1 MKLSQAD
8 TLLNILSTMLQTKG
22 IVGFKIA
29 RNYRMI
35 QEELKEYTDKKRE
48 LFEKYGT
55 QQDGNLIIDKGS
67 ENYPLFLEEMKP
79 YEDMEVNF
87 DFRMISEEELID
99 SGLTAEQMIVLSD
112 YMVEVQDE
120 HSKCN

>member
-35 QEELKEYTDKKRE
+35 EEELKEYNDKKRE
-48 LFEKYGT
+48 LFQKYGT
-55 QQDGNLIIDKGS
+55 EKEGQLIIDKGS
-67 ENYPLFLEEMKP
+67 ENYPLFLEEIKP
-79 YEDMEVNF
+79 YNDQEVEFN
-87 DFRMISEEELID
+87 FRMISEEELID
-99 SGLTAEQMIVLSD
+99 SGLTAEQMIILSD
-112 YMVEVQDE
+112 YMVEV
-120 HSKCN
+120 

>member
-1 MKLSQAD
+1 MKLSKAD

-35 QEELKEYTDKKRE
+35 EEELKEYNDKKME
-48 LFEKYGT
+48 LFKKYGREENG
-55 QQDGNLIIDKGS
+55 QLIIDKDS

-79 YEDMEVNF
+79 YNDQEVEFN
-87 DFRMISEEELID
+87 FRMISEEELID
-99 SGLTAEQMIVLSD
+99 SGLTAEQMIILSE
-112 YMVEVQDE
+112 YMVEE
-120 HSKCN
+120 

>member
-1 MKLSQAD
+1 MKIKEAD
-8 TLLNILSTMLQTKG
+8 AIATMLGSMLQTKG

-55 QQDGNLIIDKGS
+55 EHEGNLIIDKGS

-79 YEDMEVNF
+79 YNDQEVEFNF
-87 DFRMISEEELID
+87 RLISEEELID
-99 SGLTAEQMIVLSD
+99 SGLTAEQMIILSN
-112 YMVEVQDE
+112 YNMLEE
-120 HSKCN
+120 